1 MNIQTSQVWDALRV
15 IYGENLQ
22 AATVTMLLKDG
33 DKAVSFVSV
42 IVPQRDSNE

>member
-1 MNIQTSQVWDALRV
+1 MNIQTNEVWDALRV

-33 DKAVSFVSV
+33 DKAVNFVSV
-42 IVPQRDSNE
+42 IIPQTDSKT

>member
-22 AATVTMLLKDG
+22 AATVTMLLKDTN
-33 DKAVSFVSV
+33 DVFRFVTTT
-42 IVPQRDSNE
+42 IPQKEKNT